1 MNNNNTTF
9 SSSPSGWTNGN
20 VIVNVKTTIQEYTL
34 QTSKDGKNWN
44 DSKEQVFSTNGIM
57 YARLWNGS
65 ESVSELQYEVN
76 NIDKSTPEVSAT
88 AINTNSIKISAS
100 DSESGIIGYAVT
112 TSSTKPEN
120 FTGVTNTKSFEN
132 SISKLAH
139 NTTYYVWIKDK
150 AGNEKEIEETLKTM
164 NMPEFFQNEKYDGN
178 SMMCKKLTML
188 PIECIVRGYITGSG
202 WASYKENGTVC
213 GIKLPE
219 GLKESD
225 KLPEPIY
232 TPSTKAEIGDH
243 DENISFEQSI
253 DHLEKYFPGKGRE
266 YAEKLRDNTIA
277 LYKKCAEYAL
287 SKGIII
293 ADTKFEFGLDENGNI
308 VIGDEMLT
316 PDSSRFWPA
325 DGYEPGHG
333 QPSFDKQFARD
344 WLKANDGNHDW
355 TLPQEIV
362 DKTIEKYLQA
372 YEMLTGKPLA

>member
-1 MNNNNTTF
+1 MVATDRISCFDVILNNEVTKKGAVLT
-9 SSSPSGWTNGN
+9 
-20 VIVNVKTTIQEYTL
+20 QM
-34 QTSKDGKNWN
+34 SKFWFDMTEDILPNHM
-44 DSKEQVFSTNGIM
+44 I
-57 YARLWNGS
+57 
-65 ESVSELQYEVN
+65 SV
-76 NIDKSTPEVSAT
+76 D
-88 AINTNSIKISAS
+88 
-100 DSESGIIGYAVT
+100 
-112 TSSTKPEN
+112 TK
-120 FTGVTNTKSFEN
+120 
-132 SISKLAH
+132 
-139 NTTYYVWIKDK
+139 D
-150 AGNEKEIEETLKTM
+150 
-164 NMPEFFQNEKYDGN
+164 MPEFFQQEKFEGK
-178 SMMCKKLTML
+178 SMMCRKLNML

-287 SKGIII
+287 SKG
-293 ADTKFEFGLDENGNI
+293 
-308 VIGDEMLT
+308 
-316 PDSSRFWPA
+316 
-325 DGYEPGHG
+325 YEPGHG

-344 WLKANDGNHDW
+344 WLKANPDNDW

-372 YEMLTGKPLA
+372 YKMLTGKELD